1 MLEEHENR
9 VVLRIV
15 GVVAGAMTF
24 FMLIF
29 LYFGSHFYFGSTVA
43 NVAVGGLSVNKAE
56 EKIRQETKQVEIQL
70 KGENQTVQ
78 LQLTSPYQI
87 DTDYLKK
94 NIRRGEFSLPFK
106 KGAKENLVQAINS
119 ATFLG
124 GKAAKDAKIIY
135 AENKFRIEPEKSGT
149 MVDSIRIRKELCA
162 AFDEGTLQTEYD
174 LADFYRE
181 PEIRAKELEQKNVPQ
196 KLEEIRKRGIKLRL
210 NKKTIPLT
218 EQMLA
223 ASVDDQGNFDQA
235 SITEWVADLER
246 EYSTI
251 YQSVDFTNIHGQ
263 HLRYKNVGNYGWFID
278 IEQSVKK
285 IVKELKNPDTKTIQ
299 LVLKGDTKKQ
309 PLHVTKNYIEV
320 DLDNQKMYCFDKGKL
335 VVETDV
341 ITGRYNKGT
350 ATVPGFHTIMDKRR
364 NVDLSGVLT
373 TGDGTYNV
381 PVDYWLPLLSYGQ
394 TITEIGL
401 HDTDHKLQYFGQ
413 PGAYLTDL
421 GSYGCVN
428 TPKAQVAQIYEYS
441 YIGMPVFIY
450 GHIYDDA
457 PGEFDKPV
465 EYGTEI

>member
-1 MLEEHENR
+1 MREHENR

-24 FMLIF
+24 LMVIY

-43 NVAVGGLSVNKAE
+43 NVAVGGLSVEAAGQ
-56 EKIRQETKQVEIQL
+56 KIQQETKLLEIEL
-70 KGENQTVQ
+70 KGENQTVK
-78 LQLTSPYQI
+78 LHIASPYRIQKE
-87 DTDYLKK
+87 YLKK
-94 NIRRGEFSLPFK
+94 NIRRGEVTLPRK
-106 KGAKENLVQAINS
+106 KGAKKELVEAINTAS
-119 ATFLG
+119 FLG
-124 GKAAKDAKIIY
+124 GKEAKNAKIIY
-135 AENKFRIEPEKSGT
+135 TDKKFQIEPEKSGT
-149 MVDSIRIRKELCA
+149 AIDSARIRKELCR
-162 AFDEGTLQTEYD
+162 AFDEGNLQTEYD
-174 LADFYRE
+174 LADFYKE
-181 PEIRAKELEQKNVPQ
+181 PDITTKELEQQKVLQ
-196 KLEEIRKRGIKLRL
+196 KLEEVRKRGIKLRL
-210 NKKTIPLT
+210 SKKTISLN

-223 ASVDDQGNFDQA
+223 ASVDEQGTFNQGMI
-235 SITEWVADLER
+235 SEWVADLER

-251 YQSVDFTNIHGQ
+251 YKPVDFTNVHGQ

-278 IEQSVKK
+278 IKKSAKK
-285 IVKELKNPDTKTIQ
+285 IAKELEHPETKTIQ
-299 LVLKGDTKKQ
+299 LVLRGETKKQ
-309 PLHVTKNYIEV
+309 PLHVIKNYIEV
-320 DLDNQKMYCFDKGKL
+320 DLDNQKMYCFEQGNL

-341 ITGRYNKGT
+341 ITGRYDKGT

-381 PVDYWLPLLSYGQ
+381 PVDYWMPLLSYGQ

-413 PGAYLTDL
+413 PGAYQTDL

-428 TPKAQVAQIYEYS
+428 TPKAKVAQIYEYS